1 MVARYSTYG
10 MAGIGIAAAIGVM
23 FALSILNANV
33 PLDMPQNDNPQL
45 AQRQVETQPSAPSS
59 FFIEQETPAAVQEED
74 GAALFSK
81 EQSAD
86 TEEDLQQGEMA
97 MLQQEPATDLQ
108 PTLSSL
114 TAVNGTSGQVMGE
127 VESGMVFAVGEPAF
141 IRAHFI
147 NPTDSEIIDHMI
159 VLSLARN
166 GSEDASQSD
175 TRALSYE
182 SAANFRGDTG
192 ASGNVELELYWNPDS
207 EGEYVLF
214 ILSLTPASLSEPG
227 ATEPLLSVAIRATDE
242 G

>member
-1 MVARYSTYG
+1 MARYSTYG
-10 MAGIGIAAAIGVM
+10 MAGIGIAAAIGFI
-23 FALSILNANV
+23 FALTILNANV
-33 PLDMPQNDNPQL
+33 PLDVSQNDNPQL

-59 FFIEQETPAAVQEED
+59 FFIEQETPAAAQQEED

-81 EQSAD
+81 EQSSD
-86 TEEDLQQGEMA
+86 TEADLQQGETA
-97 MLQQEPATDLQ
+97 MLQQESAVDLQ

-147 NPTDSEIIDHMI
+147 NPTDGEIIDHTI

-182 SAANFRGDTG
+182 SAANFRGDIG
-192 ASGNVELELYWNPDS
+192 AGGNVELELYWNPDS

-214 ILSLTPASLSEPG
+214 VQSLTPANLSEPG
-227 ATEPLLSVAIRATDE
+227 ATEPLLSIAIKATDE